1 MAIKE
6 ILFLK
11 MIISIIGSGNTATV
25 LGKLLKE
32 KHHTINEIIGRNE
45 EAVNDLAGKLHAAP
59 QTDISAISHESD
71 VYIIAVSD
79 SAAVEVSASLKINNK
94 IVAHT
99 CGSVSIQVLENASE
113 NFGVFYPLQSLRKE
127 LNYTP
132 SIPFLIDGNNAFVK
146 QTLNDLASSISQT
159 VISANDATRLSY
171 HLSAIIVSN
180 FSNHLFAL
188 AKQYCDAHHTDF
200 NLLLPLIEETVNRLH
215 YYDPAVL
222 QTGPA
227 VRGDKAVIQKHLQLL
242 NDAPQLKNIYAI
254 MSDSIQNRYKK

>member
-1 MAIKE
+1 MK
-6 ILFLK
+6 
-11 MIISIIGSGNTATV
+11 ISIIGSGNTATV
-25 LGKLLKE
+25 IGKLLKE
-32 KHHTINEIIGRNE
+32 HHHTIKEVVGRDAN
-45 EAVNDLAGKLHAAP
+45 AVHALAENLNAQP
-59 QTDISAISHESD
+59 CTDIKTINMESNI
-71 VYIIAVSD
+71 YIIAVSD
-79 SAAVEVSASLKINNK
+79 DAVAAISASLKFNNK

-99 CGSVSIQVLENASE
+99 CGSVTMNVLENTSE

-132 SIPFLIDGNNAFVK
+132 AIPFLIDGNNTFTK
-146 QTLNDLASSISQT
+146 QALAELAGSVSEN
-159 VISANDATRLSY
+159 VMEANDEMRLNY

-215 YYDPAVL
+215 YYDPSNM

-227 VRGDKAVIQKHLQLL
+227 ARGDEAVIQKHLQLL
-242 NDAPQLKNIYAI
+242 NDAPELKAIYAM
-254 MSDSIQNRYKK
+254 MSESIQQRYKK

>member
-25 LGKLLKE
+25 LGKLFKE
-32 KHHTINEIIGRNE
+32 KHHTIKEVIGRNE
-45 EAVNDLAGKLHAAP
+45 GAVNELAGKLHAAP
-59 QTDISAISHESD
+59 QTDLSTISYESD

-79 SAAVEVSASLKINNK
+79 SAVAEVSAALHLNNK

-99 CGSVSIQVLENASE
+99 CGSVSMQALEKASE

-132 SIPFLIDGNNAFVK
+132 SIPFLIDGNNSFAK
-146 QTLNDLASSISQT
+146 QTLSDLASSISQT
-159 VISANDATRLSY
+159 VIPANDATRLSY

-188 AKQYCDAHHTDF
+188 AKEYCDAHHTDF
-200 NLLLPLIEETVNRLH
+200 NLLLPLIEETVNRMH
-215 YYDPAVL
+215 YYDPASM

-227 VRGDKAVIQKHLQLL
+227 ARGDKTVIEKHLQLL
-242 NDAPQLKNIYAI
+242 DDAPQLKNIYAM